1 MDILLVRRKR
11 TWRDTAWWRATWQS
25 VVSALLMMVLVGPL
39 TAYFA
44 AQLMALSNQRLDLH
58 QLLSELIKGILVMLP
73 YLWAYFFALERIAR
87 QRRQDDPLPLCSR
100 S

>member
-1 MDILLVRRKR
+1 MDIRRISRKR

-25 VVSALLMMVLVGPL
+25 ALSALLMLVLVGPL

-44 AQLMALSNQRLDLH
+44 TELVALSRQQLDVP
-58 QLLSELIKGILVMLP
+58 QLFGELVKGILAMLP

-87 QRRQDDPLPLCSR
+87 QQRPEYPLPLGSR

>member
-1 MDILLVRRKR
+1 MDIRRRSRKR

-25 VVSALLMMVLVGPL
+25 MLSALLMMVLVGPL

-44 AQLMALSNQRLDLH
+44 ASLMALSQQQLDLS
-58 QLLSELIKGILVMLP
+58 QLLSELIKGIFAMVP

-87 QRRQDDPLPLCSR
+87 QRRREDPLPLCSR